1 MIWTL
6 KDDTVN
12 QTPSQLV
19 HWAAP
24 PLSLA
29 SLGQGMA
36 KGGGRSVEQEA
47 KKPNLGAARRSIKSS
62 LVVLRHDSSIS
73 QLSNL
78 SSSPVQSRTSEVP
91 AHGGLTQPE
100 ACN

>member
-6 KDDTVN
+6 KDDTVR

-19 HWAAP
+19 RWAAP

-47 KKPNLGAARRSIKSS
+47 KKPDLGLARRSIKSS
-62 LVVLRHDSSIS
+62 LVVLRKANRDNKGLGGNGKGLVHHPLFVNNTPTPASS
-73 QLSNL
+73 
-78 SSSPVQSRTSEVP
+78 
-91 AHGGLTQPE
+91 
-100 ACN
+100 

>member
-62 LVVLRHDSSIS
+62 LVVLRKANLDKGLGGNGKGLGHRPLFVNNTPIPASS
-73 QLSNL
+73 
-78 SSSPVQSRTSEVP
+78 
-91 AHGGLTQPE
+91 
-100 ACN
+100 